1 MAWIAK
7 PSGTMQIARRPEP
20 YFTAALKEKATR
32 DILPRYATK
41 RGALLSVL
49 HLVQHEH
56 GWLPHQALEEV
67 GEFLGLTPAEVLD
80 TASFYEEYW
89 LRPKGE
95 HLIAVCRSIACE
107 FCDAGKVTQA
117 CREKLG
123 IDVGETTDDGKF
135 TLIELECLGACGGA
149 PAALFNETLHEFVK
163 PEDLTRLIDEARAGR
178 LDSHT
183 HDHH

>member
-7 PSGTMQIARRPEP
+7 PSGTAQIARRPEP
-20 YFTAALKEKATR
+20 YLTQALKDAATR

-41 RGALLSVL
+41 QGALLSVL

-56 GWLPHQALEEV
+56 GWLPAQALEEI
-67 GEFLGLTPAEVLD
+67 GDFLGLSPAEVLD

-95 HLIAVCRSIACE
+95 HVIAVCRSIACE
-107 FCDAGKVTQA
+107 FCDAGAVTA
-117 CREKLG
+117 MCRDKLG

-149 PAALFNETLHEFVK
+149 PAALFDETLHEFLT
-163 PEDLTRLIDEARAGR
+163 PERAAELIDEVRAGKAP
-178 LDSHT
+178 SHG
-183 HDHH
+183 HH